1 MSGLFL
7 NFFSMNSQWF
17 FSPFEGFKIG
27 SWNFELISL
36 SEDLLLC
43 NLPTWYWNFSNMN
56 YSNQENELFMWF
68 LSGSGSLILWAILI
82 AGIVY
87 FFSLTN
93 KSENVADSKTFFE
106 VLILLVVFWTF
117 TFLGQSLFFYYQIEN
132 MDGTLSQNLQEHFF
146 IEFVFNKDIWSF
158 FLILFIFGLLSS
170 GSLSNL
176 TLFPKG
182 DLDYFINGLYNFT
195 LDLFSSSL
203 DLRNDKDVQNFQE
216 LFWKIAMIF
225 GFLFVGNSIGM
236 IPFSTTITSNLTNT
250 FFIAATVFVVVLT
263 TMIVEKGITH
273 LIGLFLPSG
282 TPFGLIPL
290 LVPIEVVSYTFRLV
304 SLSVRLF
311 ANMLAGHTL
320 MKVFSGFSWSLL
332 LLGGVYTFIHY
343 VPVLVLFALTV
354 LELGVAVIQAYVFV
368 VLSLLYIRD
377 IFHGH

>member
-1 MSGLFL
+1 MFGLFI
-7 NFFSMNSQWF
+7 NFFSTSNQSF

-43 NLPTWYWNFSNMN
+43 NLPTWYWDNS
-56 YSNQENELFMWF
+56 SQGIELFIWIV
-68 LSGSGSLILWAILI
+68 LIT
-82 AGIVY
+82 GIIY

-93 KSENVADSKTFFE
+93 KSENIADSKTFFE
-106 VLILLVVFWTF
+106 VLILLLVFWTF

-132 MDGTLSQNLQEHFF
+132 IDGSITKGLTEHFF

-195 LDLFSSSL
+195 LDLFSNSL

-250 FFIAATVFVVVLT
+250 FFIAATVFVVVLS
-263 TMIVEKGITH
+263 TMIIEKGITH

-290 LVPIEVVSYTFRLV
+290 LVPIEVVSYSFRLV

-343 VPVLVLFALTV
+343 VPVLVLFALTI

>member
-1 MSGLFL
+1 MSRLFL
-7 NFFSMNSQWF
+7 NFFSMNNQWF
-17 FSPFEGFKIG
+17 FSPFEGFKIA

-56 YSNQENELFMWF
+56 YSNQENELFIWF
-68 LSGSGSLILWAILI
+68 LSGSGSLFLWAILI
-82 AGIVY
+82 SGIVY

-93 KSENVADSKTFFE
+93 KSENVADTKTFFE

-146 IEFVFNKDIWSF
+146 VEFVFNKDIWSF

-182 DLDYFINGLYNFT
+182 DLDYFVNGFYNFT

>member
-1 MSGLFL
+1 MSGLFF
-7 NFFSMNSQWF
+7 NFISSNNQWF

-43 NLPTWYWNFSNMN
+43 NLPTWYWNFSNMD
-56 YSNQENELFMWF
+56 YSNQENELFIWF
-68 LSGSGSLILWAILI
+68 LNGSGSLLVWIFFII
-82 AGIVY
+82 GIFY

-93 KSENVADSKTFFE
+93 KSENIADSKTFFE
-106 VLILLVVFWTF
+106 VLILLLVFWTF
-117 TFLGQSLFFYYQIEN
+117 TFLGQSLFFYFQIEN
-132 MDGTLSQNLQEHFF
+132 MDGSIIKGLHEHFF

-182 DLDYFINGLYNFT
+182 DLDYFVNGLYNFT
-195 LDLFSSSL
+195 LDLFSNSL

-250 FFIAATVFVVVLT
+250 FFIAATVFVVVLS
-263 TMIVEKGITH
+263 TMIIEKGITH

-290 LVPIEVVSYTFRLV
+290 LVPIEVVSYSFRLV

-354 LELGVAVIQAYVFV
+354 LEMGVAVIQAYVFV